1 LNDNATDA
9 LSEKN
14 KTRKFIVKNAS
25 SQQRILLG
33 GFILIIGV
41 LSLLD
46 NLNIFN
52 TRDILQFWP
61 MVFIA
66 LGSLKISQ
74 SGNRSGYLIGAA
86 LVTAGVLMT
95 LHNLG
100 WIHFRMREW
109 WPMFLIL
116 GGILVIFKD
125 RSIQNNSD
133 VSSVFGSDSKIDVVA
148 IMSGNQ
154 GKNTSQNFLGGDI
167 TAVMGGVDLDFR
179 GASIQTEA
187 VLNVWATW
195 GGIVVK
201 IPDDWAVI
209 NNAVA
214 LMGGIDDKT
223 VPPMNPT
230 KRLVIT
236 GYAIMGGVEI
246 KN

>member
-1 LNDNATDA
+1 M
-9 LSEKN
+9 KN
-14 KTRKFIVKNAS
+14 TS

-46 NLNIFN
+46 NLAIFSA
-52 TRDILQFWP
+52 RDILQFWP

-66 LGSLKISQ
+66 LGILKVTQANGRASSLV
-74 SGNRSGYLIGAA
+74 GVA
-86 LVTAGVLMT
+86 LVGVGALMT

-100 WIHFRMREW
+100 WIHFRMRDW
-109 WPMFLIL
+109 WPLFLIF
-116 GGILVIFKD
+116 GGFMVIFKGRAFKD
-125 RSIQNNSD
+125 SEASLA
-133 VSSVFGSDSKIDVVA
+133 SFGGESRIDVVA

-154 GKNTSQNFLGGDI
+154 GKNASQDFRGGEI
-167 TAVMGGVDLDFR
+167 TAVMGGVELDLR
-179 GASIQTEA
+179 GATIQHEA

-195 GGIVVK
+195 GGIVIK
-201 IPDDWAVI
+201 IPSDWTVV

-214 LMGGIDDKT
+214 VMGGIDDKS
-223 VPPMNPT
+223 VPAMNSN
-230 KRLVIT
+230 KRLVIQ

>member
-1 LNDNATDA
+1 M
-9 LSEKN
+9 KN
-14 KTRKFIVKNAS
+14 TS

-33 GFILIIGV
+33 GFILVIGV

-66 LGSLKISQ
+66 LGSLKINQ
-74 SGNRSGYLIGAA
+74 SGNLSGRLIGVA
-86 LVTAGVLMT
+86 LVTVGGLMT

-100 WIHFRMREW
+100 WIQFRMREW

-116 GGILVIFKD
+116 GGIMVIFKD
-125 RSIQNNSD
+125 RSINRTDDISGA
-133 VSSVFGSDSKIDVVA
+133 FGGDSKIDVVA

-154 GKNTSQNFLGGDI
+154 GKNASQNFLGGDI
-167 TAVMGGVDLDFR
+167 TAVMGGVELDFR

-195 GGIVVK
+195 GGIVIK
-201 IPDDWAVI
+201 IPSDWAVI

-214 LMGGIDDKT
+214 LMGGIDDKS

>member
-1 LNDNATDA
+1 M
-9 LSEKN
+9 KN
-14 KTRKFIVKNAS
+14 TS

-46 NLNIFN
+46 NLAIFSA
-52 TRDILQFWP
+52 RDILQFWP

-66 LGSLKISQ
+66 LGILKITQ
-74 SGNRSGYLIGAA
+74 SNGRSGPLIGAA
-86 LVTAGVLMT
+86 LISVGTLMT

-109 WPMFLIL
+109 WPMFLIFA
-116 GGILVIFKD
+116 GVMVIFKG
-125 RSIQNNSD
+125 RACKETEASL
-133 VSSVFGSDSKIDVVA
+133 SSVNSESKIDIVA

-154 GKNTSQNFLGGDI
+154 GKNSSQDFRGGEI
-167 TAVMGGVDLDFR
+167 TAVMGGVELDLR
-179 GASIQTEA
+179 GASIQHEA

-195 GGIVVK
+195 GGIEIK
-201 IPDDWAVI
+201 IPSDWTVV

-214 LMGGIDDKT
+214 IMGGIDDKS
-223 VPPMNPT
+223 VPAMNSD